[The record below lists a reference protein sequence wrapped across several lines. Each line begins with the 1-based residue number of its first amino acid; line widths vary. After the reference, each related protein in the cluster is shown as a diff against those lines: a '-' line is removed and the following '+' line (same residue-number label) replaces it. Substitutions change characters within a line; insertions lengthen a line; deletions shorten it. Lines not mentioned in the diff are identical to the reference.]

1 MNASNRDAPS
11 LGEPPLPAYAM
22 RLERAGRHAEAE
34 EAYAAHVAAHPGDTR
49 ALASAGRAALKAG
62 RTAVAIRRFEQLA
75 ALLPE
80 SADARSAL
88 GQAFILAGRPAE
100 AIFHL
105 ERAVQL
111 DPRRAD
117 AHHRLGVAF
126 ERAADPSNAIRSYER
141 ALALAPAHADAA
153 AALGNVCN
161 RRGDTT
167 RAREA
172 FARALAAEPAHLDA
186 RTGLAF
192 AAAID
197 GDLDGAR
204 ATLEALAYERP
215 AGAAFW
221 NALGKIRA
229 WSGALEA
236 AEDAYRRAAENDPSD
251 VDARFGIAGAL
262 LGRGRY
268 EAGFRALEERPDGRF
283 GEARRFARLP
293 VWSGAR
299 LDGTLLVHCEG
310 SLSDTAQFARF
321 LPDAR
326 ARVAE
331 LALVADGYWAPLAP
345 LLATAAGVDRL
356 LEDPAQADALRARPV
371 VRAGIQSLP
380 FHLGITPDK
389 LPAHA
394 PYLSA
399 PHDRTEVWRSR
410 LASLPAPR
418 IGLAWNARGD
428 RGALARHKSVPP
440 PALAPVLA
448 TPGVA
453 FVSLQIGALGDLAGF
468 GAFASRVADFSH
480 DIRDF
485 GDTAA
490 IIAALDLVISV
501 DTSVAHV
508 AGAMGKPVWLLDRF
522 HTSWRWRLAPGR
534 SPWYPSLRIFRQ
546 HRFLD
551 WSHALGAVAAA
562 LAAFAADRTLPP

>member
-1 MNASNRDAPS
+1 MAASDRDGPS
-11 LGEPPLPAYAM
+11 SSEPLPAYAM

-34 EAYAAHVAAHPGDTR
+34 EAYAAHVAAHPRDTR
-49 ALASAGRAALKAG
+49 ALASAGRAALNAG
-62 RTAVAIRRFEQLA
+62 RTAIAIRRFEQLA
-75 ALLPE
+75 ALEPE
-80 SADARSAL
+80 SADARAAL
-88 GQAFILAGRPAE
+88 GYAFIRAGKPAE

-111 DPRRAD
+111 DPRHAD
-117 AHHRLGVAF
+117 AHHRLGIAF
-126 ERAADPSNAIRSYER
+126 ERAGDRTNAIRSYER

-153 AALGNVCN
+153 AALGNVRN
-161 RRGDTT
+161 LRGDTAG
-167 RAREA
+167 AREA
-172 FARALAAEPAHLDA
+172 FARALASDPAHFDA

-204 ATLEALAYERP
+204 ATLEALASERP
-215 AGAAFW
+215 ASAAFW
-221 NALGKIRA
+221 NVLGKLRA

-251 VDARFGIAGAL
+251 VDARIGVAAAL

-299 LDGTLLVHCEG
+299 LDGPLLVHCEG
-310 SLSDTAQFARF
+310 SLSDTVQFARF
-321 LPDAR
+321 LADAR

-331 LALVADGYWAPLAP
+331 LALVVDDYWAPLAP
-345 LLATAAGVDRL
+345 LLATAAGVDHL
-356 LEDPAQADALRARPV
+356 LKDPAQADALRTLPV
-371 VRAGIQSLP
+371 ARAGIQSLP
-380 FHLGITPDK
+380 FHLGVTPDK

-399 PHDRTEVWRSR
+399 PRDRAEIWHAR

-418 IGLAWNARGD
+418 VGLVWNARGD

-453 FVSLQIGALGDLAGF
+453 FVSLQIGSLGDLAGF
-468 GAFASRVADFSH
+468 GAPAPRIADFSR

-490 IIAALDLVISV
+490 IIEALDLVISV
-501 DTSVAHV
+501 DTAAAHV

-551 WSHALGAVAAA
+551 WSHALAAATAA
-562 LAAFAADRTLPP
+562 LAAFAADGTLPP

>member
-1 MNASNRDAPS
+1 MTASDRDPPPASP
-11 LGEPPLPAYAM
+11 PPLPAYAI

-34 EAYAAHVAAHPGDTR
+34 EAYAAHVAAHPRDTR
-49 ALASAGRAALKAG
+49 ALASAGMAALRAG

-75 ALLPE
+75 ALEPE

-88 GQAFILAGRPAE
+88 GDAFIRAGKPAD

-111 DPRRAD
+111 DPRHAD
-117 AHHRLGVAF
+117 AHHRLGMAF
-126 ERAADPSNAIRSYER
+126 ERAGDRTNAIRSYER
-141 ALALAPAHADAA
+141 VLALAPGHADAA
-153 AALGNVCN
+153 AALGNVRN
-161 RRGDTT
+161 RRGDTVP
-167 RAREA
+167 AREA
-172 FARALAAEPAHLDA
+172 FARALASDPAHLGA
-186 RTGLAF
+186 KTGLAF

-204 ATLEALAYERP
+204 ATLEAMASAQP

-221 NALGKIRA
+221 NALGKLRA

-236 AEDAYRRAAENDPSD
+236 AEDAYRRAVEHDPSD
-251 VDARFGIAGAL
+251 VDARIGVAAAL
-262 LGRGRY
+262 LGRGAY

-293 VWSGAR
+293 VWSGR
-299 LDGTLLVHCEG
+299 PLHGPLLVHCEG
-310 SLSDTAQFARF
+310 SLSDTVQFARF
-321 LPDAR
+321 LADAR
-326 ARVAE
+326 ARATE
-331 LALVADGYWAPLAP
+331 LALVADGYWSPLAP
-345 LLATAAGVDRL
+345 LLATAAGVDHVLKDAARV
-356 LEDPAQADALRARPV
+356 DALRTLPV
-371 VRAGIQSLP
+371 ARAGIQSLP
-380 FHLGITPDK
+380 FHLAVAPAS
-389 LPAHA
+389 LPAHM

-399 PHDRTEVWRSR
+399 PRDRAEVWRAR

-418 IGLAWNARGD
+418 VGLAWNARGD

-440 PALAPVLA
+440 PALAPVVA
-448 TPGVA
+448 TPGLA
-453 FVSLQIGALGDLAGF
+453 FVSLQVGAMGDPAGF
-468 GAFASRVADFSH
+468 GALASRVADFSR

-490 IIAALDLVISV
+490 IIAALDLVVSV

-522 HTSWRWRLAPGR
+522 HASWRWRLVPGH

-551 WSHALGAVAAA
+551 WSRALAAVAAA
-562 LAAFAADRTLPP
+562 LSAFAADGTLPP